1 MERDMHTIEVDDEV
15 MNALKNKAEPFVDT
29 PNSVLRR
36 LLLVDG
42 AGATVR
48 SSGRKRSRVA
58 RRTTH
63 SATSGSKKAERV
75 PTGAILPEREYVKPL
90 LQVLHERGG
99 RAPAREVIEEVGH
112 RLDDRLTPLDK
123 QPVSSGGVRWQNRV
137 QFARLRLIDRGLLKR
152 QSPRGLW
159 ELTEQGAA
167 FLAAPDGA

>member
-1 MERDMHTIEVDDEV
+1 MHTIEVDDDV
-15 MNALKNKAEPFVDT
+15 MNALKKKAEPFIDS

-36 LLLVDG
+36 LLLVDR
-42 AGATVR
+42 AGAAVR
-48 SSGRKRSRVA
+48 PGGRMRSRAA
-58 RRTTH
+58 RRTAH
-63 SATSGSKKAERV
+63 SAARGSNKAERV
-75 PTGAILPEREYVKPL
+75 PTGAILPEQEYLEPL
-90 LQVLHERGG
+90 LRVLHERGG

-112 RLDDRLTPLDK
+112 RLNDRLTPLDK

-167 FLAAPDGA
+167 SIATPNAHSH